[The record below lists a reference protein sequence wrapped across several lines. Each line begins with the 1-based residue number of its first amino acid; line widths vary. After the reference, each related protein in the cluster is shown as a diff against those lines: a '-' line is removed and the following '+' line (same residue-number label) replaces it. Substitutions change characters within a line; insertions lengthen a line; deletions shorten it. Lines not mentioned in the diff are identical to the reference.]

1 MTIPPIS
8 LEAANSPSVPTD
20 ADDTQGTLPKQ
31 RPLLW
36 TMFFANFGMATLWGA
51 IGSIF
56 LAVQLQ
62 TLNPENKIGSLS
74 LAIGLGAVGA
84 MIASPIAGTLSDR
97 TRTRIGGRAPWMIA
111 GLVVTIAATVFMAFA
126 TSTLAL
132 IVGFVVVQ
140 VGTSFVASPLIAHI
154 PDRVPTA
161 RRGIFSSIN
170 GLGTLVGAIAG
181 QTVGAAFA
189 GSIPTGYIV
198 VAVLFGIAISV
209 FLIVNARQSNV
220 GVPREQYT
228 FVDLLHTFWVNPIK
242 YPDFFW
248 AFAGRLLIITGYYL
262 VSSFGLYILQDYIG
276 LGDAAVSQVPVVGAF
291 VLVGIIVSTIIA
303 GPLSDKVGRTKG
315 IHLHLFRH
323 PCGVDP
329 HPLRLADPHR
339 NVRVRHL
346 EWTRIRC
353 LPGRRLRPRHTGA
366 SVPAECRQRSRHHQ
380 HHGDPAAD
388 LWSRG
393 GRSHHHLRWLRR
405 AVPDR
410 SRDRDS
416 RSARDHPHPLGS
428 LGVCDEVGAGRRVGR
443 GIDREHGV
451 GEAGRRDVGC

>member
-1 MTIPPIS
+1 MTVPLIS
-8 LEAANSPSVPTD
+8 LEAANSSSGPTTT
-20 ADDTQGTLPKQ
+20 DDTGGALPKQ

-74 LAIGLGAVGA
+74 LAIGLGAIGA

-111 GLVVTIAATVFMAFA
+111 GLTVTIAAATFMAFA
-126 TSTLAL
+126 TSTVAL
-132 IVGFVVVQ
+132 IAGFVVVQ

-209 FLIVNARQSNV
+209 FLIVNARQSNL

-228 FVDLLHTFWVNPIK
+228 FVDLLHTFWVNPVK

-248 AFAGRLLIITGYYL
+248 AFTGRLLIITGYYL
-262 VSSFGLYILQDYIG
+262 VSSFVLYILQDYIG
-276 LGDAAVSQVPVVGAF
+276 LGEAAVSQVPVVGAF
-291 VLVGIIVSTIIA
+291 VLVGIIVSTIVA
-303 GPLSDKVGRTKG
+303 GPLSDKVGRRKVFIFIASAVLAVSILIPFVFPTLTG
-315 IHLHLFRH
+315 MYLFALLS
-323 PCGVDP
+323 GVGFGAYQAVDYA
-329 HPLRLADPHR
+329 L
-339 NVRVRHL
+339 VTQV
-346 EWTRIRC
+346 
-353 LPGRRLRPRHTGA
+353 LP
-366 SVPAECRQRSRHHQ
+366 SQQ
-380 HHGDPAAD
+380 N
-388 LWSRG
+388 
-393 GRSHHHLRWLRR
+393 
-405 AVPDR
+405 
-410 SRDRDS
+410 
-416 RSARDHPHPLGS
+416 
-428 LGVCDEVGAGRRVGR
+428 AGRDL
-443 GIDREHGV
+443 GIINITATLPQTFGAAA
-451 GEAGRRDVGC
+451 AGLIIIFGGYVALFPIAAGIAVLGALAIIPVRSVR